1 MPAQRA
7 GLEQYDVILAVN
19 GCEVGKLS
27 HDDVLSQL
35 RQTAN
40 VEITYD
46 RGSESTGAHSRG
58 SVMGILTDG
67 LGNPQPGESDIMV
80 QLSRASKD
88 VKIGCGIGTNAEGR
102 VLVTDV
108 VVDTLAADAGLLNMD
123 EILSVNGKMVHTMN
137 HDDVVKEMT
146 DTLEVEMLIRR
157 KDEEYGALRWQRPE
171 MSDDRETVEL
181 TIDRESEE
189 KGFGFGL
196 GITNSGKHFITGKNA
211 SLDSCDI
218 SVHDE
223 IIAIN
228 GEDVTSVDHAEVVR
242 LIFATG
248 LSLALT
254 VLRDPTFDEEE
265 ADKFAAMDATGRD
278 FFEVTL
284 SRTDESAS
292 FGFGLGTTPQL
303 TKVITSLTDELEA
316 NSELRIADIVEEING
331 TDVTQLDHEEC
342 VELVKGSGLKI
353 TFKIART
360 VVEKEGRDFNRR
372 GSIRVVDPALAA
384 EVEDN
389 RTDSIA

>member
-1 MPAQRA
+1 
-7 GLEQYDVILAVN
+7 
-19 GCEVGKLS
+19 
-27 HDDVLSQL
+27 
-35 RQTAN
+35 
-40 VEITYD
+40 
-46 RGSESTGAHSRG
+46 
-58 SVMGILTDG
+58 MGILTDG

-303 TKVITSLTDELEA
+303 IKVITSLTDELEA